1 MLPFKRFSLGFL
13 LACYLLFSGMTCE
26 GNIPINDLNT
36 PKDVSCIGDNN
47 VEAQIKINF
56 WAYNNESISGYN
68 VYIDDGTNF
77 TTWATAKIFLD
88 AHMNADGLTNDY
100 YTSPFIV
107 SRINSPNVFPTIT
120 SDTAHVENGYYATQL
135 ASAASKYTEINYL
148 IVRDGSEVAIA
159 DGTYYIGVTAVDQ
172 NNGVE
177 SKLSNLIKATW
188 NGGNSKWDCA
198 DRP

>member
-26 GNIPINDLNT
+26 GNIPVNDLNT
-36 PKDVSCIGDNN
+36 PKDVSCLN
-47 VEAQIKINF
+47 VSIAGQIEIKF

-68 VYIDDGTNF
+68 VYVHDGTLY
-77 TTWATAKIFLD
+77 TTWAMFQTQLNT
-88 AHMNADGLTNDY
+88 HLNADGLTPAYFTNDY
-100 YTSPFIV
+100 IV
-107 SRINSPNVFPTIT
+107 SRISSDNVFPTIT

-148 IVRDGSEVAIA
+148 IVRDGVPAPIS
-159 DGTYYIGVTAVDQ
+159 DGPYYIGVTAVDQ

-177 SKLSNLIKATW
+177 SKLSNLILVTGTGPYVC
-188 NGGNSKWDCA
+188 NDVN
-198 DRP
+198 